1 MFYISEGKIYEKNED
16 GYFVSVG
23 FNAKNKV
30 IVTKELESITKVVG
44 NVKKKELPGG
54 QPFTLDEIVRKY
66 NLSEENPIVPLM
78 LDESENVG
86 VPVAEE
92 AEEAEETEETEET
105 EEKPAKK
112 FNINNYKKK
121 DIESLSITELREFVD
136 AHNIECS
143 NRRSKDELI
152 KAIYNA
158 YLDKMAE
165 YK

>member
-78 LDESENVG
+78 LDESENVS
-86 VPVAEE
+86 VHAADENDE
-92 AEEAEETEETEET
+92 CFEETD
-105 EEKPAKK
+105 EKQAKK
-112 FNINNYKKK
+112 FNIKNYQKK

>member
-23 FNAKNKV
+23 FSAKNKV

-44 NVKKKELPGG
+44 NVKKKELTGG

-78 LDESENVG
+78 LDESDNVSVHAADENDECVED
-86 VPVAEE
+86 V
-92 AEEAEETEETEET
+92 EETDG
-105 EEKPAKK
+105 KPAKK
-112 FNINNYKKK
+112 FSINNYKKK

>member
-78 LDESENVG
+78 LDESKNVIAPAADENDECVEDAG
-86 VPVAEE
+86 E
-92 AEEAEETEETEET
+92 ADG
-105 EEKPAKK
+105 KPAKK
-112 FNINNYKKK
+112 FSINNYKKK

>member
-78 LDESENVG
+78 LDKSENVS
-86 VPVAEE
+86 VHAADENDECAEDVEE
-92 AEEAEETEETEET
+92 ADG
-105 EEKPAKK
+105 KPAKK
-112 FNINNYKKK
+112 FSINNYKKK

>member
-78 LDESENVG
+78 LDESKNVSVHAADENDECAEDV
-86 VPVAEE
+86 EE
-92 AEEAEETEETEET
+92 ADG
-105 EEKPAKK
+105 KPAKK
-112 FNINNYKKK
+112 FSINNYKKK

>member
-78 LDESENVG
+78 LDESENVI
-86 VPVAEE
+86 VHAADENDECAEDVEE
-92 AEEAEETEETEET
+92 ADG
-105 EEKPAKK
+105 KPAKK
-112 FNINNYKKK
+112 FSINNYKKK